1 MNSGLPLF
9 DQMPDEPA
17 APAPAP
23 PVVLPDAES
32 RRAAVNPLENV
43 ILEASAGTG
52 KTSVLVDRYLNLLR
66 AGVEPQ
72 RILAITFT
80 RKAAAEMRERILR
93 AVQRDTRLWDSLR
106 DRLGEV
112 SITTIDS
119 FCLGLL
125 REFPLEANLD
135 PAFDVADETEV
146 PRLIDE
152 ALDTTMRIGLVQADS
167 DPEMAL
173 VLAQLGAIRTRDGL
187 ARLLER
193 RLIADEA
200 LERFLERASNPGA
213 GPMTLDQV
221 SARAVA
227 SLRAICARLPGW
239 CDEFLAT
246 GPVQF
251 EGWPMIARQLRGL
264 GRLDATDHAAVRR
277 AIDAARAYFLK
288 SDGAPVSTHRTK
300 PLTVRHFR
308 TKDDAARHFKAVQD
322 VTRDVHALVEQ
333 HAAAL
338 NVMLTRGVRKFYRIA
353 LDRYRRALDERSALD
368 FSELLA
374 RSLDLFRTMDDF
386 ARSRYLLEQRYQH
399 VLVDEFQD
407 TSRAQWDLISELVKA
422 WGEGAGLA
430 AEAGP
435 IPPSIFIVGDRKQ
448 SIYRFRDAD
457 VTVIDRAAE
466 FIARLR
472 QGAGG
477 AQRRAIVTSMR
488 AVPTLQ
494 AFINDLFG
502 AIDKT
507 TIRTAFT
514 YGETDRFP
522 VQTEGTLMLHDGRPV
537 VGIVA
542 DDTPEST
549 ADRIAEEIVRLLTDG
564 VVRDRDTGIA
574 RRARPGDIA
583 ILFRTRA
590 SHKEIEAALEAR
602 AVPTYV
608 YKGLGFFDSDEVRD
622 LLALLRFLA
631 QPESDARA
639 AALLRSRFF
648 RVSDAALQRLTGRLA
663 AALTGKFR
671 LDAFDTDARE
681 AAPGAGAPQASA
693 PGGVQGTPPE
703 RLDEDDRAVIDAAT
717 VMLQRW
723 LLLVDRLPPAELLD
737 GILDETAYLYEIAG
751 PRERQARENVKKFR
765 SMIRRIQNRGY
776 ATLDRIASHID
787 RLYAGDESNA
797 AIEAIDAVNLMTAHA
812 SKGLEFPIVF
822 VVSLTKQSGGMA
834 PPVRV
839 VLDDDEGERVWVGPF
854 ASDDD
859 KTGERKRETEETKR
873 LLYVALTRARDRLY
887 LGTVLKDGRALPG
900 NGSLAKVLPTGFVQ
914 LFEMAGR
921 DDPDTAWTC
930 GSRIYP
936 FRVCPRPED
945 PPLSLP
951 REAAAAARAAD
962 FAPLGIDTSAVA
974 IAVTGAGRDEMRQP
988 GSPRVEGADR
998 LLGTLVHRL
1007 LQRAPAPDADVARMA
1022 RALLL
1027 EDELAGIDD
1036 VEGAIAAAV
1045 ETWRAIAERDDV
1057 RALVASGERLHEVPF
1072 SLRRGGQLL
1081 RGTIDCL
1088 VMAPDGG
1095 VTVLEFKT
1103 GRKRPEHQAQLD
1115 VYVEAAR
1122 ALFPGAIID
1131 GRLIYPG

>member
-1 MNSGLPLF
+1 MSRELPLF
-9 DQMPDEPA
+9 PEEPDGPEEMAGPDVPSA
-17 APAPAP
+17 APAASAP
-23 PVVLPDAES
+23 TEHADLPDAS
-32 RRAAVNPLENV
+32 ARRDAVNPLENV

-52 KTSVLVDRYLNLLR
+52 KTSVLVERYLNLLR
-66 AGVEPQ
+66 AGVEPP

-80 RKAAAEMRERILR
+80 RKAASEMRERILSR
-93 AVQRDTRLWDSLR
+93 VQRDPALWEVMR
-106 DRLGEV
+106 DRLGDV
-112 SITTIDS
+112 TITTIDS

-152 ALDTTMRIGLVQADS
+152 ALDATMRIGLVQADT

-173 VLAQLGAIRTRDGL
+173 VLAQLGATRTRDGL
-187 ARLLER
+187 SRLIER
-193 RLIADEA
+193 RLVADEA
-200 LERFLERASNPGA
+200 LERFLDRNAAG

-221 SARAVA
+221 TARAVA
-227 SLRAICARLPGW
+227 SLRAICERLPGW
-239 CDEFLAT
+239 PGEFLAT
-246 GPVQF
+246 GPVNF
-251 EGWPMIARQLRGL
+251 AGWPMILRQLSKL
-264 GRLDATDHAAVRR
+264 PSLDPADHAAVRR
-277 AIDAARAYFLK
+277 ALDAARAYFLK
-288 SDGAPVSTHRTK
+288 SDGTPVGSHATK
-300 PLTVRHFR
+300 PLGPKNFASPAHAR
-308 TKDDAARHFKAVQD
+308 THKEAVQA
-322 VTRDVHALVEQ
+322 VTRDIHALVEQ

-338 NVMLTRGVRKFYRIA
+338 NIMLTRGVRKFYRIA

-374 RSLDLFRTMDDF
+374 RALYLFRTMDDF

-407 TSRAQWDLISELVKA
+407 TSRAQWDLVSELVRA

-430 AEAGP
+430 AETGP
-435 IPPSIFIVGDRKQ
+435 LPPSIFIVGDRKQ

-472 QGAGG
+472 AGG
-477 AQRRAIVTSMR
+477 TKRRAIVTSMR
-488 AVPTLQ
+488 AVPALQ

-502 AIDKT
+502 AMDKSE
-507 TIRTAFT
+507 IRTAFT
-514 YGETDRFP
+514 YGDTDRFP
-522 VQTEGTLMLHDGRPV
+522 IAHEPGALMLHDGKPV

-542 DDTPEST
+542 DESPELT
-549 ADRIAEEIVRLLTDG
+549 AERMAEEIVRLLSDG

-574 RRARPGDIA
+574 RRAKPGDIA

-590 SHKEIEAALEAR
+590 SHKEIEAALELR
-602 AVPTYV
+602 GVPTYV
-608 YKGLGFFDSDEVRD
+608 YKGLGFFESDEVRD

-639 AALLRSRFF
+639 AALLRARFF
-648 RVSDAALQRLTGRLA
+648 RVSDLALQRLAGRLA
-663 AALTGKFR
+663 GALTGR
-671 LDAFDTDARE
+671 D
-681 AAPGAGAPQASA
+681 AGAEAL
-693 PGGVQGTPPE
+693 E
-703 RLDEDDRAVIDAAT
+703 RLDEDDRAVIRSARA
-717 VMLQRW
+717 LLGRW
-723 LLLVDRLPPAELLD
+723 LALVDRLPPAELLD

-776 ATLDRIASHID
+776 ATFDRIASHVD

-797 AIEAIDAVNLMTAHA
+797 AIEALDAVNLMTAHA
-812 SKGLEFPIVF
+812 SKGLEFPVVF
-822 VVSLTKQSGGMA
+822 VVSLTKSSGGMA

-887 LGTVLKDGRALPG
+887 LGTVLKDGRAVAA

-921 DDPDTAWTC
+921 ADPDTAWTC
-930 GSRIYP
+930 GSRTYP
-936 FRVCPRPED
+936 FRVCPPPED
-945 PPLSLP
+945 PPLCLP
-951 REAAAAARAAD
+951 RAAADAARAAD
-962 FAPLGIDTSAVA
+962 FTAIGIDPGAVPVSVTSLGVDDAAARRADDLVPA
-974 IAVTGAGRDEMRQP
+974 
-988 GSPRVEGADR
+988 SDR
-998 LLGTLVHRL
+998 LLGALVHRM
-1007 LQRAPAPDADVARMA
+1007 LQRIPAGEAGDAVELA
-1022 RALLL
+1022 RAARRLLADDEMATL
-1027 EDELAGIDD
+1027 EDPDGTVD
-1036 VEGAIAAAV
+1036 AAV
-1045 ETWRAIAERDDV
+1045 GSFRALAARDDV
-1057 RALVASGERLHEVPF
+1057 RALLASGDRLHEVPF
-1072 SLRRGGQLL
+1072 SLSREGQIL

-1088 VMAPDGG
+1088 VVRAPDGG
-1095 VTVLEFKT
+1095 DRAAVTVVEFKT
-1103 GRKRPEHQAQLD
+1103 GRKRAEHQQQLD
-1115 VYVEAAR
+1115 VYIEAAR
-1122 ALFPGAIID
+1122 ALFPAASVD
-1131 GRLIYPG
+1131 GVLVYP

>member
-1 MNSGLPLF
+1 MSRELPLF
-9 DQMPDEPA
+9 DLPEPPNELPPPD
-17 APAPAP
+17 
-23 PVVLPDAES
+23 LPDAGARRES
-32 RRAAVNPLENV
+32 VNPLENV

-52 KTSVLVDRYLNLLR
+52 KTSVLVERYLNLLR

-93 AVQRDTRLWDSLR
+93 AVQRDGKLWDVLR

-152 ALDTTMRIGLVQADS
+152 ALDSTMRIGLVQADT

-173 VLAQLGAIRTRDGL
+173 VLAQLGATRTRDGL

-200 LERFLERASNPGA
+200 LERFLDRASSG
-213 GPMTLDQV
+213 GPLSLDQV

-246 GPVQF
+246 GPAKF
-251 EGWPMIARQLRGL
+251 PGWPMIARQLSQL
-264 GRLDATDHAAVRR
+264 SSLDPGDHAAVRR
-277 AIDAARAYFLK
+277 ALDAARAYFLK
-288 SDGAPVSTHRTK
+288 SDGTPVGTGTTK
-300 PLTVRHFR
+300 PLTKGHFATPADAKRH
-308 TKDDAARHFKAVQD
+308 KEAVQA
-322 VTRDVHALVEQ
+322 VTRDIHALVEQ

-338 NVMLTRGVRKFYRIA
+338 NIMLTRGVRKFYRIA
-353 LDRYRRALDERSALD
+353 LARYREALDERSALD
-368 FSELLA
+368 FSELLS
-374 RSLDLFRTMDDF
+374 RSLQLFRTMDDF

-407 TSRAQWDLISELVKA
+407 TSRAQWDLISELVRA

-472 QGAGG
+472 AGG
-477 AQRRAIVTSMR
+477 TKRRAIVTSMR
-488 AVPTLQ
+488 AVPALQ

-507 TIRTAFT
+507 DIRTAFT
-514 YGETDRFP
+514 YGDTDRFP
-522 VQTEGTLMLHDGRPV
+522 VEPEGTFMLHDGQPV
-537 VGIVA
+537 VGMVA
-542 DDTPEST
+542 DETPELTSE
-549 ADRIAEEIVRLLTDG
+549 RIADEIVRLLSDG
-564 VVRDRDTGIA
+564 TVRDRDTGIA
-574 RRARPGDIA
+574 RRAKPGDIA

-590 SHKEIEAALEAR
+590 SHKEIEAALETR
-602 AVPTYV
+602 GVPTYV
-608 YKGLGFFDSDEVRD
+608 YKGLGFFESDEVRD

-648 RVSDAALQRLTGRLA
+648 RVSDLALQRLAGRLA
-663 AALTGKFR
+663 AALTWR
-671 LDAFDTDARE
+671 DANLDALDA
-681 AAPGAGAPQASA
+681 
-693 PGGVQGTPPE
+693 
-703 RLDEDDRAVIDAAT
+703 DDREVILSARAL
-717 VMLQRW
+717 LQRW
-723 LLLVDRLPPAELLD
+723 LALVDRLPPAELID
-737 GILDETAYLYEIAG
+737 GVLDETAYLYEIAG

-776 ATLDRIASHID
+776 ATFDRIASHVD

-797 AIEAIDAVNLMTAHA
+797 AIEALDAVNLMTAHA

-822 VVSLTKQSGGMA
+822 VVSLTKSSGGMA
-834 PPVRV
+834 PAVRV

-887 LGTVLKDGRALPG
+887 LGTVLKDGRAQAA

-921 DDPDTAWTC
+921 DDPDTAWAC
-930 GSRIYP
+930 GARIYP

-945 PPLSLP
+945 PPLRLP
-951 REAAAAARAAD
+951 RQAAEAARPADFTALAIDRAAVA
-962 FAPLGIDTSAVA
+962 AP
-974 IAVTGAGRDEMRQP
+974 VTGLGVDE
-988 GSPRVEGADR
+988 SAATRVERFVPAADR
-998 LLGTLVHRL
+998 LLGTLVHRM
-1007 LQRAPAPDADVARMA
+1007 LQRVPAGSLAAALDRSNDAELARDA
-1022 RALLL
+1022 RTLLL
-1027 EDELAGIDD
+1027 DDELAAVDD
-1036 VEGAIAAAV
+1036 LDAAIADAV
-1045 ETWRAIAERDDV
+1045 ATYRAIAGRTETQQLLG
-1057 RALVASGERLHEVPF
+1057 AGERLHEVPF
-1072 SLRRGGQLL
+1072 SFHRGGQLL

-1088 VMAPDGG
+1088 VLAPDGS
-1095 VTVLEFKT
+1095 VTVVEFKT
-1103 GRKRPEHQAQLD
+1103 GRKRASHQAQLD

-1122 ALFPGAIID
+1122 ELFPDAAVSGV
-1131 GRLIYPG
+1131 LLYP

>member
-1 MNSGLPLF
+1 MNNG
-9 DQMPDEPA
+9 
-17 APAPAP
+17 
-23 PVVLPDAES
+23 PDAAA
-32 RRAAVNPLENV
+32 RRAAVDPLANV

-52 KTSVLVDRYLNLLR
+52 KTRVLVDRYVNLLR

-80 RKAAAEMRERILR
+80 RKAAAEMRERILS
-93 AVQRDTRLWDSLR
+93 AVQDAREAARGVGAPRASAPGGVQGIPPEREDVNLWKVLR

-152 ALDTTMRIGLVQADS
+152 ALDSTMRIGLVRADN

-173 VLAQLGAIRTRDGL
+173 VLAQLGTGRTRDGL

-193 RLIADEA
+193 RLVADEA
-200 LERFLERASNPGA
+200 LERFLDRAVSSSKG
-213 GPMTLDQV
+213 GPLTLDQL

-227 SLRAICARLPGW
+227 SLHAICARLPGW
-239 CDEFLAT
+239 PDAFLAT
-246 GPVQF
+246 GPVKLP
-251 EGWPMIARQLRGL
+251 GWPMIARQLAGL
-264 GRLDATDHAAVRR
+264 GSIDPRDHAAVRR

-288 SDGAPVSTHRTK
+288 SDGAPIGTHRTK
-300 PLTVRHFR
+300 PLTAKNFLR
-308 TKDDAARHFKAVQD
+308 TEDSARHFQAAQE
-322 VTRDVHALVEQ
+322 VTRDIHALVEQ

-338 NVMLTRGVRKFYRIA
+338 NVMLTRGVRKFYGIA

-368 FSELLA
+368 FSELLSRA
-374 RSLDLFRTMDDF
+374 LGLFREMEDF

-407 TSRAQWDLISELVKA
+407 TSRAQWQLVAELVKA
-422 WGEGAGLA
+422 WGEGVGLA

-472 QGAGG
+472 QGAGRTE
-477 AQRRAIVTSMR
+477 RRAIVTSMR
-488 AVPTLQ
+488 AVPALQ
-494 AFINDLFG
+494 SFINDLFG
-502 AIDKT
+502 GIEKSD
-507 TIRTAFT
+507 IRTAFT

-522 VQTEGTLMLHDGRPV
+522 VEQRPDDSPVMLHDGRPV
-537 VGIVA
+537 VGLVA
-542 DDTPEST
+542 DESPELT
-549 ADRIAEEIVRLLTDG
+549 AERIADEIVRLLSDG

-574 RRARPGDIA
+574 RRAKPGDIA

-590 SHKEIEAALEAR
+590 SHKEIEAALQAR
-602 AVPTYV
+602 AVPAYV
-608 YKGLGFFDSDEVRD
+608 YKGLGFFESDEVRD
-622 LLALLRFLA
+622 LLAMLRFLA
-631 QPESDARA
+631 QPESEARA

-648 RVSDAALQRLTGRLA
+648 RVSDAALQRLSGRLA
-663 AALTGKFR
+663 AALTWPDR
-671 LDAFDTDARE
+671 RVE
-681 AAPGAGAPQASA
+681 ALEMLAA
-693 PGGVQGTPPE
+693 
-703 RLDEDDRAVIDAAT
+703 DDREVIDAAR
-717 VMLQRW
+717 VVLQRW
-723 LLLVDRLPPAELLD
+723 LALVDRLPPAELLD

-751 PRERQARENVKKFR
+751 PRERQARENIKKFR

-776 ATLDRIASHID
+776 ATLTRIASHVD

-822 VVSLTKQSGGMA
+822 VVSLTKSSGGM
-834 PPVRV
+834 PPAVRV

-887 LGTVLKDGRALPG
+887 LGTVLKDGKAAPG
-900 NGSLAKVLPTGFVQ
+900 NGSLAKVLPDGFVQ

-921 DDPDTAWTC
+921 GESDAAWTA
-930 GSRIYP
+930 GARVYP
-936 FRVCPRPED
+936 FRVCPPPQD

-951 REAAAAARAAD
+951 QPAAGGGQTAD
-962 FAPLGIDTSAVA
+962 FAPIAIDTHLIST
-974 IAVTGAGRDEMRQP
+974 AVTAARLEQGPRLRPGRLENFVP
-988 GSPRVEGADR
+988 LSDR
-998 LLGTLVHRL
+998 LLGSLVHRMF
-1007 LQRAPAPDADVARMA
+1007 QRGVAAAADPEALRRHA
-1022 RALLL
+1022 RALALD
-1027 EDELAGIDD
+1027 DEVLAVDD
-1036 VEGAIAAAV
+1036 ADAAISEAAA
-1045 ETWRAIAERDDV
+1045 TFRLLATRPDV
-1057 RALVASGERLHEVPF
+1057 QALLTSGERLHEVPF
-1072 SLRRGGQLL
+1072 SFRRDGRML

-1088 VMAPDGG
+1088 ILKPGAQAADVI
-1095 VTVLEFKT
+1095 VVEFKT
-1103 GRKRPEHQAQLD
+1103 GRRRAEHQQQLD
-1115 VYVEAAR
+1115 IYVAAAR
-1122 ALFPGAIID
+1122 ELFPGSD
-1131 GRLIYPG
+1131 VTGVLISP

>member
-1 MNSGLPLF
+1 MSRELPLF
-9 DQMPDEPA
+9 D
-17 APAPAP
+17 
-23 PVVLPDAES
+23 LPDAAARE
-32 RRAAVNPLENV
+32 AAVNPLANV
-43 ILEASAGTG
+43 VLEASAGTG
-52 KTSVLVDRYLNLLR
+52 KTRVLVDRYVNLLR

-72 RILAITFT
+72 RMLAITFT

-93 AVQRDTRLWDSLR
+93 AVQQDVTLRETLR
-106 DRLGEV
+106 DRLGDV
-112 SITTIDS
+112 AITTIDS

-135 PAFDVADETEV
+135 PSFDVADETEV

-152 ALDTTMRIGLVQADS
+152 ALDATMRIGLVQADT

-173 VLAQLGAIRTRDGL
+173 VLAQLGAGRARDGL

-193 RLIADEA
+193 RLVADEA
-200 LERFLERASNPGA
+200 LERFLDRAAA
-213 GPMTLDQV
+213 GPMTLDQL
-221 SARAVA
+221 SARAAA
-227 SLRAICARLPGW
+227 SLRTICARLPGW
-239 CDEFLAT
+239 PDAFLAS
-246 GPVQF
+246 GPVTFQ
-251 EGWPMIARQLRGL
+251 GWPMIARQLA
-264 GRLDATDHAAVRR
+264 RLDTLDPRDHAAVRR

-288 SDGAPVSTHRTK
+288 SDGGPLGTHRTK
-300 PLTVRHFR
+300 PLTVKHFA
-308 TKDDAARHFKAVQD
+308 TKEDAARHHAAVQD

-333 HAAAL
+333 HGAAL

-368 FSELLA
+368 FPELLA
-374 RSLDLFRTMDDF
+374 RALGLFREMDDF

-407 TSRAQWDLISELVKA
+407 TSRAQWDLIAELVKA

-472 QGAGG
+472 QGSGG
-477 AQRRAIVTSMR
+477 AERRAINTSMR
-488 AVPTLQ
+488 AVPELQ
-494 AFINDLFG
+494 AFINDLFT
-502 AIDKT
+502 AVDKSD
-507 TIRTAFT
+507 IRTAFT
-514 YGETDRFP
+514 YGDTDRFP
-522 VQTEGTLMLHDGRPV
+522 IETSGAVMLHDGHPV
-537 VGIVA
+537 VGLVA
-542 DDTPEST
+542 DDSPELTSE
-549 ADRIAEEIVRLLTDG
+549 RIADEIVRLLTDG
-564 VVRDRDTGIA
+564 VVRDRDTGVA
-574 RRARPGDIA
+574 RRAKPGDIA

-608 YKGLGFFDSDEVRD
+608 YKGLGFFESDEVRD
-622 LLALLRFLA
+622 LLAMLRFLA
-631 QPESDARA
+631 QPESESRA

-648 RVSDAALQRLTGRLA
+648 RVSDAALQRLSGRLA
-663 AALTGKFR
+663 ASLTWRDTG
-671 LDAFDTDARE
+671 LDVLDT
-681 AAPGAGAPQASA
+681 
-693 PGGVQGTPPE
+693 
-703 RLDEDDRAVIDAAT
+703 LDSDDRAVIEIARAL
-717 VMLQRW
+717 MQRW
-723 LLLVDRLPPAELLD
+723 LALVDRLPPAELLD
-737 GILDETAYLYEIAG
+737 GILDDTAYLYEIAG

-776 ATLDRIASHID
+776 ATLARIASHVD

-822 VVSLTKQSGGMA
+822 VVSLTKSSGGMA

-887 LGTVLKDGRALPG
+887 LGTVLKGGKAVAG
-900 NGSLAKVLPTGFVQ
+900 GGSLAKVLPAPFLQ
-914 LFEMAGR
+914 LFEAAGR
-921 DDPDTAWTC
+921 GDADAAWTA
-930 GSRIYP
+930 GSRVYP
-936 FRVCPRPED
+936 FRVCPPAQS

-951 REAAAAARAAD
+951 RAEAGAARAAD
-962 FAPLGIDTSAVA
+962 FAPLAVDRA
-974 IAVTGAGRDEMRQP
+974 LVATAVTAAGPERAGE
-988 GSPRVEGADR
+988 SRVEMFVPAADR
-998 LLGTLVHRL
+998 LLGALVHRM
-1007 LQRAPAPDADVARMA
+1007 LQQGLDPEADAGLADHA

-1027 EDELAGIDD
+1027 DDEIPAIDD
-1036 VEGAIAAAV
+1036 VDAAVRGAV
-1045 ETWRAIAERDDV
+1045 ETFRAIAGRADV
-1057 RALVASGERLHEVPF
+1057 RDLLASGERLHEVPF
-1072 SLRRGGQLL
+1072 SFRRDGALL

-1088 VMAPDGG
+1088 VLRASSGAAPQD
-1095 VTVLEFKT
+1095 VSVVEFKT
-1103 GRKRPEHQAQLD
+1103 GRRRPEHQAQLD
-1115 VYVEAAR
+1115 VYVDAAR
-1122 ALFPGAIID
+1122 DLFPGASVT
-1131 GRLIYPG
+1131 GVLVYP

>member
-1 MNSGLPLF
+1 MSSELPLF
-9 DQMPDEPA
+9 DRPEP
-17 APAPAP
+17 P
-23 PVVLPDAES
+23 VLPDLAARE
-32 RRAAVNPLENV
+32 AAVNPLENV
-43 ILEASAGTG
+43 VLEASAGTG
-52 KTSVLVDRYLNLLR
+52 KTRVLVDRYVNLLR

-93 AVQRDTRLWDSLR
+93 AVQQDVRLRETLR

-112 SITTIDS
+112 AITTIDA
-119 FCLGLL
+119 FCLALL

-152 ALDTTMRIGLVQADS
+152 ALDATMRIGLVQADT

-173 VLAQLGAIRTRDGL
+173 VLAQLGAGRTRDGL
-187 ARLLER
+187 ARLLDR
-193 RLIADEA
+193 RLVADEA
-200 LERFLERASNPGA
+200 IERFLDRAAA
-213 GPMTLDQV
+213 GPVTLDQL

-227 SLRAICARLPGW
+227 SLQAICARLPGW
-239 CDEFLAT
+239 PDAFLAS
-246 GPVQF
+246 GPVKF
-251 EGWPMIARQLRGL
+251 AGWPMIARQL
-264 GRLDATDHAAVRR
+264 GRLAAVDPRDHAAVRR

-288 SDGAPVSTHRTK
+288 SDGGPVGTRTTK
-300 PLTVRHFR
+300 PLTPKFFATPEDAKRHH
-308 TKDDAARHFKAVQD
+308 AAVQD
-322 VTRDVHALVEQ
+322 VTRDVQALVEQ
-333 HAAAL
+333 HGAAL
-338 NVMLTRGVRKFYRIA
+338 NVMLTRGVRRFYRIA

-368 FSELLA
+368 FAELLA
-374 RSLDLFRTMDDF
+374 RALGLFREMDDF

-407 TSRAQWDLISELVKA
+407 TSRAQWDLVAELVKA

-472 QGAGG
+472 QGSGG
-477 AQRRAIVTSMR
+477 AQRRAINTSMR
-488 AVPTLQ
+488 AVPELQ
-494 AFINDLFG
+494 AFINDLFT
-502 AIDKT
+502 AVDKSD
-507 TIRTAFT
+507 IRTAFT
-514 YGETDRFP
+514 YGDTDRFP
-522 VQTEGTLMLHDGRPV
+522 V
-537 VGIVA
+537 
-542 DDTPEST
+542 DTPESLMVHDGHPVAGLVADDSPEAT
-549 ADRIAEEIVRLLTDG
+549 ADRIADEIVRLLSDG
-564 VVRDRDTGIA
+564 VVRDRDTGVA
-574 RRARPGDIA
+574 RRAKPGDIA

-602 AVPTYV
+602 GVPTYV
-608 YKGLGFFDSDEVRD
+608 YKGLGFFESDEVRD
-622 LLALLRFLA
+622 LLAMLRFLA

-648 RVSDAALQRLTGRLA
+648 RVSDAALQRLSGRLA
-663 AALTGKFR
+663 ASLTWRGIG
-671 LDAFDTDARE
+671 ARG
-681 AAPGAGAPQASA
+681 AARGVGAPQANA
-693 PGGVQGTPPE
+693 PGGVQGSPPE
-703 RLDEDDRAVIDAAT
+703 GFEALDTLDNLEGDDRAVLDAAR
-717 VMLQRW
+717 VLMQRW
-723 LLLVDRLPPAELLD
+723 LALVDRLPPAELLD
-737 GILDETAYLYEIAG
+737 GILDETAYLYETAG

-776 ATLDRIASHID
+776 ATVARLASHVD

-822 VVSLTKQSGGMA
+822 VVSLTKSSGGMA

-887 LGTVLKDGRALPG
+887 LGTVLKDGKAVAG
-900 NGSLAKVLPTGFVQ
+900 GGSLAKVLPAAFLQ
-914 LFEMAGR
+914 LFEAAGR
-921 DDPDTAWTC
+921 GDAGAAWTAA
-930 GSRIYP
+930 GRIYP
-936 FRVCPRPED
+936 FRVCPPAQS

-951 REAAAAARAAD
+951 RPEADAARGAD
-962 FAPLGIDTSAVA
+962 FAPLAVDPA
-974 IAVTGAGRDEMRQP
+974 LVATAVTAAGSGRTGESPAEMFVP
-988 GSPRVEGADR
+988 AADR
-998 LLGTLVHRL
+998 LLGALVHRM
-1007 LQRAPAPDADVARMA
+1007 LQKGLDPDAAAGLADQA

-1027 EDELAGIDD
+1027 DDEVPAVEDVD
-1036 VEGAIAAAV
+1036 AAVRSAV
-1045 ETWRAIAERDDV
+1045 ETFRAIAGRADV
-1057 RALVASGERLHEVPF
+1057 RALLASGERLHEVPF
-1072 SLRRGGQLL
+1072 SFRREGTLL

-1088 VMAPDGG
+1088 VMRAESGAAPQQ
-1095 VTVLEFKT
+1095 VSVVEFKT
-1103 GRKRPEHQAQLD
+1103 GRRRPGHQAQLD
-1115 VYVEAAR
+1115 VYVDAAR
-1122 ALFPGAIID
+1122 ELFPGAEVS
-1131 GRLIYPG
+1131 GVLVYP

>member
-1 MNSGLPLF
+1 MSKPLPLF
-9 DQMPDEPA
+9 DAPEP
-17 APAPAP
+17 
-23 PVVLPDAES
+23 VELPDAS
-32 RRAAVNPLENV
+32 ARRDAVNPLENV

-52 KTSVLVDRYLNLLR
+52 KTTVLVERYLNLLR
-66 AGVEPQ
+66 AGVEPP

-80 RKAAAEMRERILR
+80 RKAASEMRERILSR
-93 AVQRDTRLWDSLR
+93 VQRDPALWEMMR

-112 SITTIDS
+112 TITTIDS

-152 ALDTTMRIGLVQADS
+152 ALDATMRIGLVQADT

-173 VLAQLGAIRTRDGL
+173 VLAQLGATRTRDGL
-187 ARLLER
+187 SRLIER
-193 RLIADEA
+193 RLVADEA
-200 LERFLERASNPGA
+200 LERFLDRQAAG

-221 SARAVA
+221 TARAVA
-227 SLRAICARLPGW
+227 SLRAICERLPGW
-239 CDEFLAT
+239 PGEFLAT
-246 GPVQF
+246 GPVKF
-251 EGWPMIARQLRGL
+251 AGWPMILRQLSKL
-264 GRLDATDHAAVRR
+264 PSLDPADHAAVRR
-277 AIDAARAYFLK
+277 ALDAARAYFLK
-288 SDGAPVSTHRTK
+288 SDGTPVGTHATK
-300 PLTVRHFR
+300 PLGPKNFASAADAKRH
-308 TKDDAARHFKAVQD
+308 KEAVQS

-338 NVMLTRGVRKFYRIA
+338 NIMLTRGVRRFYGIA

-374 RSLDLFRTMDDF
+374 RALYLFRTMDDF

-407 TSRAQWDLISELVKA
+407 TSRAQWDLISELVRA

-430 AEAGP
+430 AETGP
-435 IPPSIFIVGDRKQ
+435 LPPSIFIVGDRKQ

-472 QGAGG
+472 AGG
-477 AQRRAIVTSMR
+477 TKRRAIVTSMR
-488 AVPTLQ
+488 AVPALQ

-502 AIDKT
+502 AMDKSE
-507 TIRTAFT
+507 IRTAFT
-514 YGETDRFP
+514 YGDTDRFP
-522 VQTEGTLMLHDGRPV
+522 VEHEGTLMLHDGKPV

-542 DDTPEST
+542 DESPELT
-549 ADRIAEEIVRLLTDG
+549 AERMAEEIVRLLSDG
-564 VVRDRDTGIA
+564 VVRDRETGIA
-574 RRARPGDIA
+574 RRAKPGDIA

-590 SHKEIEAALEAR
+590 SHKEIEAALESR
-602 AVPTYV
+602 GVPTYV
-608 YKGLGFFDSDEVRD
+608 YKGLGFFESDEVRD

-639 AALLRSRFF
+639 AALLRARFF
-648 RVSDAALQRLTGRLA
+648 RVSDAALQRLAGRLA
-663 AALTGKFR
+663 GVLTGR
-671 LDAFDTDARE
+671 D
-681 AAPGAGAPQASA
+681 AGADAL
-693 PGGVQGTPPE
+693 E
-703 RLDEDDRAVIDAAT
+703 RLDDDDRAVIRSARA
-717 VMLQRW
+717 LLERW
-723 LLLVDRLPPAELLD
+723 LALVDRLPPAELLD

-776 ATLDRIASHID
+776 ATFDRIASHVD

-797 AIEAIDAVNLMTAHA
+797 AIEALDAVNLMTAHA

-822 VVSLTKQSGGMA
+822 VVSLTKSSGGMA
-834 PPVRV
+834 PAVRV

-887 LGTVLKDGRALPG
+887 LGTVLKDGRAVAA

-921 DDPDTAWTC
+921 ADPDTAWTC

-936 FRVCPRPED
+936 FSVCPPPAD
-945 PPLSLP
+945 PPLRLP
-951 REAAAAARAAD
+951 RAATEAGRPADFTAIGIDAGAVPVSVTSLGVDEAAARR
-962 FAPLGIDTSAVA
+962 V
-974 IAVTGAGRDEMRQP
+974 DELVP
-988 GSPRVEGADR
+988 ASDR
-998 LLGTLVHRL
+998 LLGALVHRM
-1007 LQRAPAPDADVARMA
+1007 LQRMPAVEAGEAGELARAA
-1022 RALLL
+1022 RALLADEEIGAL
-1027 EDELAGIDD
+1027 EDPD
-1036 VEGAIAAAV
+1036 GAVLAAV
-1045 ETWRAIAERDDV
+1045 ETFRALASREDV
-1057 RALVASGERLHEVPF
+1057 RALLSSGDRLHEVPF
-1072 SLRRGGQLL
+1072 SLSRDGRVL

-1088 VMAPDGG
+1088 VMRAPAGG
-1095 VTVLEFKT
+1095 DRAAVTVVEFKT
-1103 GRKRPEHQAQLD
+1103 GRKRAEHQQQLD

-1122 ALFPGAIID
+1122 ALFPEASVD
-1131 GRLIYPG
+1131 GVLVYP

>member
-1 MNSGLPLF
+1 
-9 DQMPDEPA
+9 
-17 APAPAP
+17 
-23 PVVLPDAES
+23 
-32 RRAAVNPLENV
+32 
-43 ILEASAGTG
+43 
-52 KTSVLVDRYLNLLR
+52 
-66 AGVEPQ
+66 
-72 RILAITFT
+72 
-80 RKAAAEMRERILR
+80 MRERILR
-93 AVQRDTRLWDSLR
+93 AVQRDPTLWEAMR

-112 SITTIDS
+112 AITTIDS

-152 ALDTTMRIGLVQADS
+152 ALDATMRIGLVQADT

-173 VLAQLGAIRTRDGL
+173 VLAQLGAGRTRDGL

-200 LERFLERASNPGA
+200 LERFLERAYSG

-221 SARAVA
+221 SGRAVA

-246 GPVQF
+246 GPVKFQ
-251 EGWPMIARQLRGL
+251 GWPMIARQFSGL
-264 GRLDATDHAAVRR
+264 AALDPKDHAAVRR
-277 AIDAARAYFLK
+277 AIDAARLYFLK
-288 SDGAPVSTHRTK
+288 SDGAPVGTHRTK
-300 PLTVRHFR
+300 PLTVKNFATPEH
-308 TKDDAARHFKAVQD
+308 AARHFKAVQD

-374 RSLDLFRTMDDF
+374 RALLLFREMEDF

-472 QGAGG
+472 AGG
-477 AQRRAIVTSMR
+477 TKRRAIVTSMR
-488 AVPTLQ
+488 AVPALQ

-502 AIDKT
+502 AVEKSD
-507 TIRTAFT
+507 IRTAFT
-514 YGETDRFP
+514 YGDTDRFP
-522 VQTEGTLMLHDGRPV
+522 VETPDTLMLHDGKPV
-537 VGIVA
+537 VGLVA
-542 DDTPEST
+542 DETPELT
-549 ADRIAEEIVRLLTDG
+549 AERIAEEIVRLLTDG

-574 RRARPGDIA
+574 RRAKPGDIA

-590 SHKEIEAALEAR
+590 SHKEIEAALESR
-602 AVPTYV
+602 SVPTYV
-608 YKGLGFFDSDEVRD
+608 YKGLGFFESDEVRD
-622 LLALLRFLA
+622 LLAMLRFLA

-648 RVSDAALQRLTGRLA
+648 RVSDAALQRLSGRLA
-663 AALTGKFR
+663 AALTWR
-671 LDAFDTDARE
+671 DVDLDA
-681 AAPGAGAPQASA
+681 
-693 PGGVQGTPPE
+693 
-703 RLDEDDRAVIDAAT
+703 LDPDDRDVLISARAL
-717 VMLQRW
+717 LQRW
-723 LLLVDRLPPAELLD
+723 LALVDRLPPAELLD

-776 ATLDRIASHID
+776 ATVERIASHVD

-822 VVSLTKQSGGMA
+822 VVSLTKSSGGMA
-834 PPVRV
+834 PAVRV

-887 LGTVLKDGRALPG
+887 LGTVLKDGRATAA

-921 DDPDTAWTC
+921 SDPETAWTC

-936 FRVCPRPED
+936 FRVCPHPED

-951 REAAAAARAAD
+951 RPLAGETRAAD
-962 FAPLGIDTSAVA
+962 FTALRVDPADVA
-974 IAVTGAGRDEMRQP
+974 TAVTGLGSEAGAVMSARHAE
-988 GSPRVEGADR
+988 GSDR
-998 LLGTLVHRL
+998 LLGTLVHRM
-1007 LQRAPAPDADVARMA
+1007 LQRRPDVESDLAACA

-1027 EDELAGIDD
+1027 DDELHGVDDID
-1036 VEGAIAAAV
+1036 AAV
-1045 ETWRAIAERDDV
+1045 REAAETYRAMAARDDV
-1057 RALVASGERLHEVPF
+1057 RALLASGECLHEVPF
-1072 SLRRGGQLL
+1072 SLRRGGALL

-1088 VMAPDGG
+1088 VVRPGSSVA
-1095 VTVLEFKT
+1095 VVEFKT
-1103 GRKRPEHQAQLD
+1103 GRRRPEHDAQLA

-1122 ALFPGAIID
+1122 EMFPGTPVE
-1131 GRLIYPG
+1131 GTLIYAAHS

>member
-1 MNSGLPLF
+1 MSDLPLF
-9 DQMPDEPA
+9 DRIDDPEPPLPA
-17 APAPAP
+17 AQAPAPAP
-23 PVVLPDAES
+23 AAPLPDQGS
-32 RRAAVNPLENV
+32 RDDATNPLENV

-93 AVQRDTRLWDSLR
+93 AVQRDPRLWQTLR

-112 SITTIDS
+112 AITTIDA

-135 PAFDVADETEV
+135 PGFDVADETEV

-152 ALDTTMRIGLVQADS
+152 ALDATMRIGLVQADT

-173 VLAQLGAIRTRDGL
+173 VLAQLGAARTRDGL
-187 ARLLER
+187 SRLLGR

-200 LERFLERASNPGA
+200 IERFLERQTRG
-213 GPMTLDQV
+213 GPLTLDQV

-227 SLRAICARLPGW
+227 SLRAICARLPEWPAG
-239 CDEFLAT
+239 FIAS
-246 GPVQF
+246 GPRALG
-251 EGWPMIARQLRGL
+251 EWPMIARQLAAIDT
-264 GRLDATDHAAVRR
+264 LDPADHAAVRR
-277 AIDAARAYFLK
+277 ALDAVRLYFLK
-288 SDGAPVSTHRTK
+288 SDGTPIGTHRTK
-300 PLTVRHFR
+300 PFNA
-308 TKDDAARHFKAVQD
+308 KNFANADDAARHFKAAQA
-322 VTRDVHALVEQ
+322 VTRDLHALGEQ

-353 LDRYRRALDERSALD
+353 LDRYRSALDERSALD

-374 RSLDLFRTMDDF
+374 RALSLFREMEDF

-407 TSRAQWDLISELVKA
+407 TSRAQWDLVSELVKA

-472 QGAGG
+472 AQGTK
-477 AQRRAIVTSMR
+477 RRAIVTSMR
-488 AVPTLQ
+488 AVPALQ
-494 AFINDLFG
+494 AFINDLF
-502 AIDKT
+502 ASVEKSD
-507 TIRTAFT
+507 IRTAFT

-522 VQTEGTLMLHDGRPV
+522 VDAPGTLMRHDGQPV
-537 VGIVA
+537 VGMVA
-542 DDTPEST
+542 DESPELT
-549 ADRIAEEIVRLLTDG
+549 AERIAEEVVRLLTSG
-564 VVRDRDTGIA
+564 TVRDRDTGMA

-590 SHKEIEAALEAR
+590 SHKEIEAALESR
-602 AVPTYV
+602 GVPAYV

-622 LLALLRFLA
+622 LLAMLRFLA
-631 QPESDARA
+631 QPESEARA

-648 RVSDAALQRLTGRLA
+648 RVSDIALQRLSGRLA
-663 AALTGKFR
+663 PSMTVPDFALAGLDPEDAGV
-671 LDAFDTDARE
+671 LDAAR
-681 AAPGAGAPQASA
+681 AAM
-693 PGGVQGTPPE
+693 V
-703 RLDEDDRAVIDAAT
+703 
-717 VMLQRW
+717 RW
-723 LLLVDRLPPAELLD
+723 LALVDRLPPAELLD
-737 GILDETAYLYEIAG
+737 TILDETAYLYEIAG

-776 ATLDRIASHID
+776 ATLDRIASYVD
-787 RLYAGDESNA
+787 RLWAGDESNA

-822 VVSLTKQSGGMA
+822 VVSMTKSSGGMA
-834 PPVRV
+834 PAVRV

-887 LGTVLKDGRALPG
+887 LGTVLKDGRAQAA
-900 NGSLAKVLPTGFVQ
+900 NGSLAKVLPAGFVQ

-921 DDPDTAWTC
+921 NDPDTAWTV

-936 FRVCPRPED
+936 FRVCPPRED
-945 PPLSLP
+945 PPLTLP
-951 REAAAAARAAD
+951 RDAAPAARAAD
-962 FAPLGIDTSAVA
+962 FTA
-974 IAVTGAGRDEMRQP
+974 IAPDPSMRAISVTAPSAIETG
-988 GSPRVEGADR
+988 GSAADR

-1007 LQRAPAPDADVARMA
+1007 MHRAFDAGDEPAG
-1022 RALLL
+1022 
-1027 EDELAGIDD
+1027 DELANRARAMLDAEEAATFDD
-1036 VEGAIAAAV
+1036 VDAAV
-1045 ETWRAIAERDDV
+1045 QTAITTF
-1057 RALVASGERLHEVPF
+1057 RALRSRKDVTALLASGERVHEVPF
-1072 SLRRGGQLL
+1072 SLRRPGSDRALV

-1088 VMAPDGG
+1088 VMRDDD
-1095 VTVLEFKT
+1095 VVVVEFKT
-1103 GRKRPEHQAQLD
+1103 GRKRAEHQAQLD

-1122 ALFPGAIID
+1122 VLFPQSRVSGV
-1131 GRLIYPG
+1131 LIYA